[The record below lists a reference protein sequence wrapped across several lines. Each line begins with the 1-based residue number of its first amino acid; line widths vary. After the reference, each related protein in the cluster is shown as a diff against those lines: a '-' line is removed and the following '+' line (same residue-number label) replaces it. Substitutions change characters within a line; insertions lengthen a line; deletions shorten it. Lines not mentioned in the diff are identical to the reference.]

1 MQAVGKGK
9 EKMTDNPKHQME
21 YETIQTLFRH
31 NLWANIKLFEQCAQ
45 LSEEQLNSKVIGT
58 YGSIF
63 DTLEHIANA
72 ERSYWHRLK
81 TGQPFRKP
89 EGARK
94 PTIAELQVSILSSGA
109 GLVDLAPSIQP
120 SEGVEVNWEG
130 SPRTIPS
137 AVILTQVINHATE
150 HRAQIM
156 VMLTQLGIQPLDLDG
171 WTYFDEADS

>member
-1 MQAVGKGK
+1 
-9 EKMTDNPKHQME
+9 MTENKKHQTG
-21 YETIQTLFRH
+21 YESIDTLFRH
-31 NLWANIKLFEQCAQ
+31 NLWANTLLYEQCAQ
-45 LSEEQLNSKVIGT
+45 LSEEQLNSRVIGT

-89 EGARK
+89 EEAPK
-94 PTIAELQVSILSSGA
+94 PTVAELQESIQLSGA
-109 GLVDLAPSIQP
+109 GLIEIAPAIQP
-120 SEGVEVNWEG
+120 EDSVEVNWEG
-130 SPRTIPS
+130 TPRSVPG

-156 VMLTQLGIQPLDLDG
+156 VMLTQLGIQPLELDS
-171 WTYFDEADS
+171 WAYFDEVDS

>member
-1 MQAVGKGK
+1 
-9 EKMTDNPKHQME
+9 MTENKKLQTG
-21 YETIQTLFRH
+21 YETIDTLFRH
-31 NLWANIKLFEQCAQ
+31 NLWANTLLFKQCAL
-45 LSEEQLNSKVIGT
+45 LSKEQLNSTVIGT

-94 PTIAELQVSILSSGA
+94 STISELQISIQSSGA
-109 GLVDLAPSIQP
+109 GLVEIAPTIQP
-120 SEGVEVNWEG
+120 LDGVEVNWEG
-130 SPRTIPS
+130 TPKTVPS

-156 VMLTQLGIQPLDLDG
+156 VMITQLGIQPPELDG
-171 WTYFDEADS
+171 WAFFDDVDS

>member
-1 MQAVGKGK
+1 M
-9 EKMTDNPKHQME
+9 MTENKKHQTG
-21 YETIQTLFRH
+21 YETIDTLFQH
-31 NLWANIKLFEQCAQ
+31 NLWANTNLFEQCAQ

-89 EGARK
+89 EGAPK
-94 PTIAELQVSILSSGA
+94 PTITELQASIQLSGA
-109 GLVDLAPSIQP
+109 GLVEIAPTIQP
-120 SEGVEVNWEG
+120 QDGVEVNWEG
-130 SPRTIPS
+130 TPRTVPS
-137 AVILTQVINHATE
+137 AVVLTQVINHATE

-156 VMLTQLGIQPLDLDG
+156 VMLTQLGIQPPELDS
-171 WTYFDEADS
+171 WAYFDEFDS

>member
-1 MQAVGKGK
+1 MAKDSNMK
-9 EKMTDNPKHQME
+9 ENEKHQTG
-21 YETIQTLFRH
+21 YEPIDTLFRH
-31 NLWANIKLFEQCAQ
+31 NLWANTKLFEQCAL
-45 LSEEQLNSKVIGT
+45 LSEEQLNSTVIGT

-89 EGARK
+89 EGAPK

-109 GLVDLAPSIQP
+109 GLIEIAPTIQP
-120 SEGVEVNWEG
+120 LDGVEVNWEG
-130 SPRTIPS
+130 SPRTVPN

-156 VMLTQLGIQPLDLDG
+156 VMLTQLGIQPPELDS
-171 WTYFDEADS
+171 WAYFDEFDS

>member
-1 MQAVGKGK
+1 
-9 EKMTDNPKHQME
+9 MTENEKHQAG
-21 YETIQTLFRH
+21 YETIVTLFRH
-31 NLWANIKLFEQCAQ
+31 NLWANTLLFEQCAQ
-45 LSEEQLNSKVIGT
+45 LSEEQLNSTVIGT

-94 PTIAELQVSILSSGA
+94 PTISELQISIQSSGV
-109 GLVDLAPSIQP
+109 GLVEIAPTIQP
-120 SEGVEVNWEG
+120 QDGVEVNWEG
-130 SPRTIPS
+130 TPRTVPS

-156 VMLTQLGIQPLDLDG
+156 VMLTQLGIQPLELDS
-171 WTYFDEADS
+171 WAYFDKVDS

>member
-1 MQAVGKGK
+1 MT
-9 EKMTDNPKHQME
+9 EKNKHQAG
-21 YETIQTLFRH
+21 YETIDTLFRH
-31 NLWANIKLFEQCAQ
+31 NLWANTNLFDQCAQ

-89 EGARK
+89 EAAPK
-94 PTIAELQVSILSSGA
+94 PTISELQELTQVSGA
-109 GLVDLAPSIQP
+109 GLIEIAPTIQP
-120 SEGVEVNWEG
+120 QDSVDVNWEG
-130 SPRTIPS
+130 TPRSVPG

-156 VMLTQLGIQPLDLDG
+156 VMLTQLGLQPPELDS
-171 WTYFDEADS
+171 WTFFDEGDR